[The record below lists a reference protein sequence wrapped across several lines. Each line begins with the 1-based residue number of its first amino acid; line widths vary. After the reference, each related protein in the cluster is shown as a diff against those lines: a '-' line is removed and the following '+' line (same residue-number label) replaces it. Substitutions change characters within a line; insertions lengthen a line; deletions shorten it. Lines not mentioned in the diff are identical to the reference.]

1 VASLLRRTASLT
13 NTLADRDA
21 VIGRVITNL
30 NAVLSTLDERE
41 DRLDETIVSLQRF
54 VSGLAGDRAA
64 IGDALANLGDLTQAT
79 GALLHDARPALAA
92 DIAALGPLAGTL
104 NDNAAVI
111 DRTLAGLPDR
121 FSSLTRVASY
131 GSWFNFYLCD
141 FDGRVTAAGQSLNP
155 ATFHATAARCT
166 S

>member
-1 VASLLRRTASLT
+1 
-13 NTLADRDA
+13 LAERD
-21 VIGRVITNL
+21 
-30 NAVLSTLDERE
+30 E
-41 DRLDETIVSLQRF
+41 RLDETIVSLQRF

-79 GALLHDARPALAA
+79 GGLLHDARPALAA
-92 DIAALGPLAGTL
+92 DISALGTLAGTL

-111 DRTLAGLPDR
+111 DQTLGRLPDR

-141 FDGRVTAAGQSLNP
+141 FDGRVTASGQSLNP
-155 ATFHATAARCT
+155 ATFNATAARC
-166 S
+166 SS